1 MSKIETE
8 MCVHQQPMVIAWQ
21 SAHFSYVYP
30 LIIAYLYITVNK
42 VALER
47 KDTLV
52 VLLVRIDRG

>member
-1 MSKIETE
+1 

-42 VALER
+42 IALER
-47 KDTLV
+47 KDTFV
-52 VLLVRIDRG
+52 VLLVRIDRR

>member
-21 SAHFSYVYP
+21 SAHFSYVYL
-30 LIIAYLYITVNK
+30 LIIAYLHITVNE
-42 VALER
+42 VALEC

-52 VLLVRIDRG
+52 VLLVRIDTG

>member
-1 MSKIETE
+1 

-21 SAHFSYVYP
+21 SAHFSYVYL

-52 VLLVRIDRG
+52 VLFVRIDKR